1 MLKNYRLPHLFLSLL
16 LLLFAANA
24 SGQPVDA
31 QSIRNWRQDNEQEIL
46 NTYFSLLS
54 VPNVSRDNGDTSAN
68 VPVLRSL
75 LTEQGFTVTTSADRY
90 PEDANAPVV
99 FARYQAPDAVGTLLL
114 YIHYDGQP
122 VNPALW
128 EHCQPFQPCLV
139 GESGV
144 VDINATNTFDPNWRI
159 YARSASDDK
168 APIMSL
174 VQAMAALRATGQQP
188 RWNLIVILD
197 GQEES
202 GAGNFRRYVQA
213 HPEEFQADLAI
224 TLDGP
229 RHPSTLPTM
238 YYGVRGGAT
247 LLLKVHSAASDL
259 HSGNYGNW
267 APDPSVR
274 LARLLTSMKDETG
287 RVTIEGFYDQVTPLT
302 ETERGALAAIP
313 EIEEEL
319 AQTFG
324 IASPE
329 QPNQRLEAKLNL
341 PTLNVLAMDS
351 GGGLSAPSR
360 TAIPGFA
367 QARIAMRLVNGI
379 DPAYQLQTVID
390 HVREQ
395 GYEVIEN
402 REPTL
407 EELQSYPL
415 LASVHY
421 GGGRAA
427 TRVSM
432 DEPLGDSVAEA
443 LTLDG
448 VTPVR
453 LPTLGGSLPYG
464 DFSEGL
470 GIPTFGVALVNH
482 DNNQHGPN
490 ENLKLI
496 NLWEGIEI
504 VARLVTM
511 Q

>member
-1 MLKNYRLPHLFLSLL
+1 MHRISRPLILISSFMLCCSVAL
-16 LLLFAANA
+16 A
-24 SGQPVDA
+24 QPVDS
-31 QSIRNWRQDNEQEIL
+31 QPIRSWRQDNEQAIL
-46 NTYFSLLS
+46 NTYFSLLRI
-54 VPNVSRDNGDTSAN
+54 PNVSRGNGDVSAN

-99 FARYQAPDAVGTLLL
+99 FARYQAEQALGTLLL

-122 VNPALW
+122 VNPELW
-128 EHCQPFQPCLV
+128 IHCQPFEPCLV
-139 GESGV
+139 DGDRI
-144 VDINATNTFDPNWRI
+144 VDINATDTYDPEWRI
-159 YARSASDDK
+159 YARAASDDK

-174 VQAMAALRATGQQP
+174 VQAMAALRATGQQA

-202 GAGNFRRYVQA
+202 GARNFRRYIQT
-213 HPEEFQADLAI
+213 HPEEFQADMAI

-229 RHPSTLPTM
+229 RHPSTVPTM

-247 LLLKVHSAASDL
+247 LTLKVHTAISDL

-267 APDPSVR
+267 APDASVR
-274 LARLLTSMKDETG
+274 LGRLLTSMKDETG

-302 ETERGALAAIP
+302 ETERGALAEIP
-313 EIEEEL
+313 EIENEL
-319 AQTFG
+319 SQVFG
-324 IASPE
+324 IAAPE
-329 QPNQRLEAKLNL
+329 QPNQRLEAKLNM

-351 GGGLSAPSR
+351 GGGFAAPSR

-379 DPAYQLQTVID
+379 DPNYQLQTVID
-390 HVREQ
+390 HVRAQ
-395 GYEVIEN
+395 GYEVVEN

-407 EELQSYPL
+407 EEMQTYPL
-415 LASVHY
+415 IASVHY
-421 GGGRAA
+421 SGGRAA

-432 DEPLGDSVAEA
+432 DEPLGNMVAEA

-453 LPTLGGSLPYG
+453 LPTLGGSLPFG

-470 GIPTFGVALVNH
+470 GIPTFGVAIVNH
-482 DNNQHGPN
+482 DNNQHAPN

-496 NLWEGIEI
+496 NLWTGIEI

>member
-1 MLKNYRLPHLFLSLL
+1 MKRFANSVLL
-16 LLLFAANA
+16 LVISILTLSVSAQESELRAWRRANEKA
-24 SGQPVDA
+24 
-31 QSIRNWRQDNEQEIL
+31 IL
-46 NTYFSLLS
+46 STYFDLLRI
-54 VPNVSRDNGDTSAN
+54 PNVSRGNGNVSAN
-68 VPVLRSL
+68 VPVLRRL

-90 PEDANAPVV
+90 PQDANAPVV
-99 FARYQAPDAVGTLLL
+99 FARYQAEDALGTLLL

-128 EHCQPFQPCLV
+128 EYCQPFEPCLV
-139 GESGV
+139 SDSGV
-144 VDINATNTFDPNWRI
+144 VDIETTGEFDPNWRI

-174 VQAMAALRATGQQP
+174 VQAMAALRATGQSP

-202 GAGNFRRYVQA
+202 GARNFRRYLMT
-213 HPEEFQADLAI
+213 HRDEFDADFAI

-229 RHPSTLPTM
+229 RHPSTVPTM

-247 LLLKVHSAASDL
+247 LALKVHSAGQDL

-274 LARLLTSMKDETG
+274 LGRLLASMKDETG
-287 RVTIEGFYDQVTPLT
+287 RITIDGFYDEVTPLT

-313 EIEEEL
+313 DIEEEL
-319 AQTFG
+319 AGTFG
-324 IASPE
+324 IAAPE
-329 QPNQRLEAKLNL
+329 QPGQRLESKLNL

-351 GGGLSAPSR
+351 GGGFAAPSR
-360 TAIPGFA
+360 TAIPAFA

-379 DPAYQLQTVID
+379 NPIRQLQVLIE
-390 HVREQ
+390 HVRDQ

-407 EELQSYPL
+407 EELQTYPL
-415 LASVHY
+415 VASVQY
-421 GGGRAA
+421 STGRPA

-432 DEPLGDSVAEA
+432 EEPFGDLVAEA

-448 VTPVR
+448 VAPVR

-490 ENLKLI
+490 ENLRLI
-496 NLWEGIEI
+496 NLWQGIEI

-511 Q
+511 DDER